1 MDREGLLGYW
11 EIDGIRLSFL
21 VGREFPSSAIRV
33 KQDVPV
39 LEPSEIFVVGCG
51 VGGWIV
57 FGGVKGT
64 VGVVKEFSWYGFL
77 LAVCVPP
84 DSFEEYRSL

>member
-1 MDREGLLGYW
+1 MDREGLLRYW
-11 EIDGIRLSFL
+11 KIDAIRLSCL

-33 KQDVPV
+33 ERNVPV
-39 LEPSEIFVVGCG
+39 LEPSEIFVVECG

-64 VGVVKEFSWYGFL
+64 VGIVKEFSWYGFL

-84 DSFEEYRSL
+84 DSFGEYRSL